1 MIKHIT
7 TPEERAKYKRL
18 ADIIRQFTDVHQLYN
33 ECRHNADMAQF
44 CGVKR
49 DDSDVLIRAGADE
62 QWKVCRKG
70 K

>member
-18 ADIIRQFTDVHQLYN
+18 ADMIRQFTDVHQLYN

-44 CGVKR
+44 CGVKT
-49 DDSDVLIRAGADE
+49 DSSEKLIKDGADE